1 MNGGAHTTAERCQNC
16 GGTGGGIPVTRTG
29 RPRGV
34 GYRHD
39 WRSCGWRARV
49 AKHQLHAGFARVTLV
64 ETLERRVGANRH
76 KGRRV
81 DDAVRRGDAA
91 DARPR
96 ARLARTVK
104 DFEFEKVA
112 WRPRGE
118 LRRRRRQLH
127 RIHPELLRVLWRLHK
142 PWLLGT
148 ARWVGAGGGG
158 RCVSPAL
165 CALSILLA
173 RQPEVLRLELQQCLK
188 GNSSLLVV
196 RLISGGT
203 QRAHLL
209 AAAED
214 RRAQRLGRRRLG
226 CAGTVRCCGRRGRGS
241 AHGGDGWTCGLW
253 TRGRRGAAS
262 LVRRGALTPGEGVW
276 GGDASR
282 SLGKDQDP
290 TSLCP
295 PPVRAFADSLLHP
308 AGHSGRNLKQG
319 LYLSMSTKYRCTY
332 ISYAPSPE
340 ERVSPSL
347 PSVVRL
353 TERLTVTCRDRL
365 ETGWLAWQGARSL
378 TIHYSN

>member
-1 MNGGAHTTAERCQNC
+1 
-16 GGTGGGIPVTRTG
+16 
-29 RPRGV
+29 V

-173 RQPEVLRLELQQCLK
+173 RQ
-188 GNSSLLVV
+188 
-196 RLISGGT
+196 
-203 QRAHLL
+203 RAHLL
-209 AAAED
+209 AAADD

-365 ETGWLAWQGARSL
+365 AGWRGRGLAHSL
-378 TIHYSN
+378 FTTLTN